1 VAPEVAAVRPILTA
15 VRANPDRP
23 GGRTDADLVGWGQGK
38 AAMVALG
45 SLLSGLALVLGI
57 LALNATTDGV
67 AATTA
72 TPWLVGLLVCA
83 ALMGLVCVVQ
93 GRLWQR
99 AIRRWQ
105 SSGASTAG
113 LERFSWWLH
122 VVSYPVVVAGIL
134 MGIKASREVGFA
146 GSVATFATLALVP
159 LIAAQVLGAVQVVRT
174 EGPSGTIPNH
184 LRRLSARIERSRHE
198 D

>member
-1 VAPEVAAVRPILTA
+1 VRPILTA
-15 VRANPDRP
+15 VRANPDGP
-23 GGRTDADLVGWGQGK
+23 AGRADADLVGWGQGK
-38 AAMVALG
+38 SVLVALG
-45 SLLSGLALVLGI
+45 TLLSGLALVLGI
-57 LALNATTDGV
+57 LALNATTGGV

-72 TPWLVGLLVCA
+72 TPWIVALLVCA
-83 ALMGLVCVVQ
+83 ALMGLLCVVQ

-99 AIRRWQ
+99 ATRRWQ
-105 SSGASTAG
+105 SSDVSTDG
-113 LERFSWWLH
+113 LHRFSWWLH
-122 VVSYPVVVAGIL
+122 LVSYPVVVAGIL
-134 MGIKASREVGFA
+134 TGIKASKEVGFA

-174 EGPSGTIPNH
+174 EGPSGTVPHH

>member
-1 VAPEVAAVRPILTA
+1 M
-15 VRANPDRP
+15 RANTDGPA
-23 GGRTDADLVGWGQGK
+23 GRAGTDLVGWGQSRALLVG
-38 AAMVALG
+38 LG

-57 LALNATTDGV
+57 LALNATIGGV

-72 TPWLVGLLVCA
+72 TPWIVVLLVCA

-93 GRLWQR
+93 NRLWQR
-99 AIRRWQ
+99 AVRRWQ
-105 SSGASTAG
+105 SAGSSTAG

-122 VVSYPVVVAGIL
+122 LASYPVVVVGILAGIR
-134 MGIKASREVGFA
+134 ASHDVGFA
-146 GSVATFATLALVP
+146 GSVATWATLALVP

-174 EGPSGTIPNH
+174 GGPAGTVPNH
-184 LRRLSARIERSRHE
+184 LRQLSARIERSRRE